1 VSPLETLAAWIEEA
15 RRSGVPEP
23 EAMALA
29 TADASGAPSVRFVLC
44 RGIDAEGVVFF
55 TNYDSRKGRELSA
68 NPRASL
74 AIHWSVLRRQ
84 VRVEGVIEKVSAAE
98 SDAYFHSRPRGSQ
111 LAASVSPQSEAIESL
126 EWLRER
132 HRTLEESLEG
142 KEVPRPATW
151 GGYRLR
157 AHAVELWTAGADR
170 LHQRIRYE
178 RVAAAG
184 WDAGRVLAP

>member
-1 VSPLETLAAWIEEA
+1 VSPLETLAAWIDEA
-15 RRSGVPEP
+15 RRAGVPEP

-29 TADASGAPSVRFVLC
+29 TADAGGAPSVRFVLC
-44 RGIDAEGVVFF
+44 RGIDADGVVFF
-55 TNYDSRKGRELSA
+55 TSYESRKGHELA
-68 NPRASL
+68 VNPRASL

-84 VRVEGVIEKVSAAE
+84 VRVEGVIEKVTAAE
-98 SDAYFHSRPRGSQ
+98 SDAYFHSRARGSQ
-111 LAASVSPQSEAIESL
+111 LAASVSPQSETIESL

-132 HRTLEESLEG
+132 HRALAESLEG
-142 KEVPRPATW
+142 REVPRPGTW

-170 LHQRIRYE
+170 LHQRVRFE
-178 RVAAAG
+178 RVGAG